1 MVQWQVPSIKSDRF
15 KSRNQPLQ
23 YYESKAVYHDLS
35 QTLPNVGVLR
45 TTFSFV
51 LIIGFL

>member
-23 YYESKAVYHDLS
+23 YYGNKAAYRDFS
-35 QTLPNVGVLR
+35 QTLQNVGVLR
-45 TTFSFV
+45 MTFLFV